1 MENLWKLQG
10 MQFKVIKLTIIF
22 AISLAHW
29 GFDWYGICL
38 DCLGLQHNYRKS
50 ETGKPLL
57 DPKRVDPIMGP
68 YLGDKSW
75 NRLNMKM
82 KHSWVNSE
90 GVVKASSLL
99 SWVIS
104 ASLETQ
110 FRIFFTFST
119 LVGFHF
125 YSFPCTHTLRQ
136 HLNCLTLRTVFTAE
150 LLGLSMFLL
159 DRTISSLLSA
169 DPLSGQVRLSH
180 KQGARQ
186 EYNFVMW
193 GLGYLTLSIITDT

>member
-1 MENLWKLQG
+1 MKNIRDAVQSNN
-10 MQFKVIKLTIIF
+10 IDNIF
-22 AISLAHW
+22 AILLAKW

-38 DCLGLQHNYRKS
+38 DCLGLQHDYRKS
-50 ETGKPLL
+50 ETGKPPL
-57 DPKRVDPIMGP
+57 DPRRADPIMGP
-68 YLGDKSW
+68 CLGDKSW
-75 NRLNMKM
+75 NRLNMRM

-104 ASLETQ
+104 VSLETQ
-110 FRIFFTFST
+110 FHIVFTSSA

-125 YSFPCTHTLRQ
+125 YSFPCTHTHRR
-136 HLNCLTLRTVFTAE
+136 HLNRVTLTAVFTSE

-159 DRTISSLLSA
+159 DHTISSLLSD

-180 KQGARQ
+180 KRGASQ
-186 EYNFVMW
+186 ECYFVMW
-193 GLGYLTLSIITDT
+193 GLGYLTLSIITGT